1 MMSIREQLISMKENE
16 MKEIVFSNG
25 ILKSTKEMVKNSS
38 NEFEVHS
45 FTEGI
50 MTATLTLDQAVK
62 YCEGKLNNLELE
74 WT

>member
-1 MMSIREQLISMKENE
+1 
-16 MKEIVFSNG
+16 
-25 ILKSTKEMVKNSS
+25 MVKNSS
-38 NEFEVHS
+38 DEFEVHS

-74 WT
+74 WK